1 MSDNGYDTSVNSF
14 DSCAQWGG
22 LEKPVNLFARSLL
35 LVMTFVLS
43 CSPSGLAETATDA
56 KGKVLVVFIYDPHC
70 QFTCDKVRP
79 AVRQVQ
85 SAHADSVSYVEI
97 DTSDEHA
104 EQSKALAQKNGVLW
118 FFNDNMKFVPV
129 VGFFSPQR
137 KCIKYLTGPKTKDVY
152 EAALVKAMKTK

>member
-1 MSDNGYDTSVNSF
+1 M
-14 DSCAQWGG
+14 G
-22 LEKPVNLFARSLL
+22 LVKVLNLLARSFL
-35 LVMTFVLS
+35 LVMLFVLS
-43 CSPSGLAETATDA
+43 GCPSGLAQTPVADA

-85 SAHADSVSYVEI
+85 SKHAQSVSYVEI

-104 EQSKALAQKNGVLW
+104 QQSKALAQKNGVLW

-129 VGFFSPQR
+129 VGFFSPER

-152 EAALVKAMKTK
+152 EAALVKAMKAK

>member
-1 MSDNGYDTSVNSF
+1 M
-14 DSCAQWGG
+14 G
-22 LEKPVNLFARSLL
+22 LVKVLNLLARCFL
-35 LVMTFVLS
+35 LVMLFVLS
-43 CSPSGLAETATDA
+43 GCPSGLAQTAAADA

-85 SAHADSVSYVEI
+85 TKHAQAVSYVEI

-129 VGFFSPQR
+129 VGFFSPER

-152 EAALVKAMKTK
+152 EAALVRAMKAK